1 MDIMKTKIST
11 IALIAIV
18 SISSHLV
25 AQEGAVAAQEQ
36 AVKGS
41 WDQTKNMKCR
51 VSPSEK
57 GYSIAFEYD
66 TKTPADVSVDELSGK
81 KGYDYYKA
89 VTEYSVNSS
98 DNTITEVKSPRDAA
112 SGMVT
117 GKRMH
122 WPIRVEKEIDKS
134 TPVLNKEVSG
144 KVTMDDTWTVGRS
157 GGGAGKVSMQDI
169 SFTKRCAGNTT
180 VFSLVDGE
188 CVIPTGD
195 CPNGDCNLKIVW
207 TWNDASAIT
216 EIGSSGM
223 DGVKTNSVDF
233 ILQIQD
239 GGCTAMAIN
248 EKGLPGEKKPKKT
261 KSKN

>member
-1 MDIMKTKIST
+1 MKTKIIT
-11 IALIAIV
+11 IAFIAFV
-18 SISSHLV
+18 SFTSHLV
-25 AQEGAVAAQEQ
+25 AQEGALVVQEQ
-36 AVKGS
+36 VVKSGS
-41 WDQTKNMKCR
+41 WDQTKNIRCR
-51 VSPSEK
+51 VIPTETGFSV
-57 GYSIAFEYD
+57 AFEYD
-66 TKTPADVSVDELSGK
+66 TTTPADTMGDEASGK

-134 TPVLNKEVSG
+134 TPVLYKEVSG
-144 KVTMDDTWTVGRS
+144 KVTMDDTWTVVRS
-157 GGGAGKVSMQDI
+157 DGGAGKVSMQDF

-180 VFSLVDGE
+180 VYSVVDGE
-188 CVIPTGD
+188 SVIPTGD

-207 TWNDASAIT
+207 TCNDASAST
-216 EIGSSGM
+216 EIGSSGN
-223 DGVKTNSVDF
+223 DYVSRYSVEF
-233 ILQIQD
+233 VLQIEN

-248 EKGLPGEKKPKKT
+248 EKGLPGDKPRKT
-261 KSKN
+261 KSKS